1 MLNKLVYPQLH
12 KVLLCGFIFLTNNY
26 FLLFQFP
33 PLSVVSSQMQIKTVA
48 KITLFSFIYL
58 SVPRDQGMLY
68 SDIFIPDHL
77 SPLCDN
83 LK

>member
-12 KVLLCGFIFLTNNY
+12 KVLLRGFIFLTNYY
-26 FLLFQFP
+26 FLLIQSSL
-33 PLSVVSSQMQIKTVA
+33 LSVLSSQMQIKTIA

-58 SVPRDQGMLY
+58 SVPRDKAMLY

-77 SPLCDN
+77 SPLCDD
-83 LK
+83 